1 MIKIEMD
8 LMTAAAVRQ
17 ALYIDTKSYTYD
29 STCVPQ
35 RVINIRSVILDLDNQ
50 IEENLRE
57 QEKVQ
62 EQEE

>member
-17 ALYIDTKSYTYD
+17 ALYIDTKVYTYD
-29 STCVPQ
+29 PACVPQ
-35 RVINIRSVILDLDNQ
+35 RVTNIRSVILDLDNQ